1 MKKNRLFIKLMIKN
15 KNNLY
20 GIIVTFFI
28 LISFSFIFFELS
40 SNNALKND
48 YISGYTPFTA
58 LSLFFNVLDVIALLV
73 ILLCSLTLIEVY
85 EGFIEKNLKE
95 NSIFRACGY
104 SSIRL
109 SLLYCFLFIIL
120 CILIIPFA
128 LICGYI
134 LTCIIHFFLFSYLH
148 INISVFAI
156 DTYIFFGIF
165 VLTLVLVTWVTLYT
179 IGYFY
184 RKNLLELL
192 NEARGE
198 KKGEMPLI
206 EISVEIYLFVFVLG
220 FISVIISLLNNDPP
234 VSGIILICLTL
245 KKVNLYIL
253 HIIKKFLSKRNPINI
268 VAISECKSF
277 LQKSSWFVYLYQVA
291 IIVSSYVV
299 IYMCFMKSDQIIGI
313 IAYTV
318 SSIFLASGLIYK
330 YILEIN
336 KSVYVYKY
344 CYLLGYSS
352 DQILKI
358 RKKTFSYIIDFVF
371 IIPLIFQVIVFIAQ
385 FLINNYHTFSILYI
399 LILEFLI
406 FNILKII
413 VHKYSKHIY
422 NSYMRSELYD

>member
-156 DTYIFFGIF
+156 DTYIF
-165 VLTLVLVTWVTLYT
+165 
-179 IGYFY
+179 
-184 RKNLLELL
+184 
-192 NEARGE
+192 
-198 KKGEMPLI
+198 
-206 EISVEIYLFVFVLG
+206 SVYLF
-220 FISVIISLLNNDPP
+220 
-234 VSGIILICLTL
+234 
-245 KKVNLYIL
+245 L
-253 HIIKKFLSKRNPINI
+253 HLF
-268 VAISECKSF
+268 
-277 LQKSSWFVYLYQVA
+277 W
-291 IIVSSYVV
+291 
-299 IYMCFMKSDQIIGI
+299 
-313 IAYTV
+313 
-318 SSIFLASGLIYK
+318 
-330 YILEIN
+330 
-336 KSVYVYKY
+336 
-344 CYLLGYSS
+344 
-352 DQILKI
+352 
-358 RKKTFSYIIDFVF
+358 
-371 IIPLIFQVIVFIAQ
+371 
-385 FLINNYHTFSILYI
+385 
-399 LILEFLI
+399 
-406 FNILKII
+406 
-413 VHKYSKHIY
+413 
-422 NSYMRSELYD
+422 